1 MAHIVIQDLPDSV
14 ELDQKAMASVI
25 GGSRMGRALG
35 ACSSRLLERPASAFL
50 RNIPGHERLGRGASR

>member
-25 GGSRMGRALG
+25 GGSRMGGAAGAL
-35 ACSSRLLERPASAFL
+35 SSRLLERPASSFL
-50 RNIPGHERLGRGASR
+50 RLVIGHERLGQGAPK